1 MAGNIWSGPLLRSRH
16 SEVEWLRWQLS
27 TDGRGWKKRLRDEE
41 RFFCCCCCCLK
52 SKRKRFLT
60 FIPASLHTRLFRVH
74 PSSYQQPQLDIYWEL
89 SIGGQGFRDL
99 GVDRG
104 EGFNKEW
111 RLLKH
116 TQMSATG
123 VMLRSWMTSA
133 WTVAELPPHMWPNER
148 SSVRLQCGESSWNC
162 PSTSKMWG
170 ESNSHFFFFFFYTKP
185 NPTVRFMCKR
195 EIFFFSVHTDIHTH
209 AWSYTQALMQFILLY
224 MQVTSSAAP
233 YVTAPLFVHNCFTGK
248 RAIKWNKGWNGEV
261 WNRRRSITS
270 VSRSSP
276 AAPHTQPAALLPP
289 PSNPARGV

>member
-1 MAGNIWSGPLLRSRH
+1 MRVLFKVRVIQ
-16 SEVEWLRWQLS
+16 ECTQLQC
-27 TDGRGWKKRLRDEE
+27 GWKYLEWSVAQILTLEGWVVALTTFNWRQRLEEMLKRWGAILLLLLLFEKQEE
-41 RFFCCCCCCLK
+41 AISHLFF
-52 SKRKRFLT
+52 
-60 FIPASLHTRLFRVH
+60 PASLHTRLFRVH

-170 ESNSHFFFFFFYTKP
+170 ESNSHFFFFFTQNQTQPFGLCAKE
-185 NPTVRFMCKR
+185 R
-195 EIFFFSVHTDIHTH
+195 FFFFPVHTDIHTH

-248 RAIKWNKGWNGEV
+248 RAIK
-261 WNRRRSITS
+261 
-270 VSRSSP
+270 
-276 AAPHTQPAALLPP
+276 
-289 PSNPARGV
+289 

>member
-1 MAGNIWSGPLLRSRH
+1 MRS
-16 SEVEWLRWQLS
+16 
-27 TDGRGWKKRLRDEE
+27 D
-41 RFFCCCCCCLK
+41 FCCCCCCLK

-60 FIPASLHTRLFRVH
+60 FFPASLHTRLFRVH

-89 SIGGQGFRDL
+89 SIGGQGFRDS

-170 ESNSHFFFFFFYTKP
+170 ESNSHFFFFLHKTKP
-185 NPTVRFMCKR
+185 NRSVYVQKR
-195 EIFFFSVHTDIHTH
+195 DLFFSLSIQIYTH
-209 AWSYTQALMQFILLY
+209 MHDLTHRL
-224 MQVTSSAAP
+224 
-233 YVTAPLFVHNCFTGK
+233 
-248 RAIKWNKGWNGEV
+248 
-261 WNRRRSITS
+261 
-270 VSRSSP
+270 
-276 AAPHTQPAALLPP
+276 
-289 PSNPARGV
+289 